1 MTILYSNIF
10 NTLDLHGE
18 TLEVA
23 MYLVK
28 GFISDNIKMKNEYI
42 AIIHG
47 NGEVLKGNVLKYLK
61 KSKYVKEFNI
71 DIYNSGKT
79 LIKLDIY

>member
-28 GFISDNIKMKNEYI
+28 AFISDNIKMKNEYI

-47 NGEVLKGNVLKYLK
+47 NGKVLKSNLLKYLK
-61 KSKYVKEFNI
+61 KSKNVKEFNI
-71 DIYNSGKT
+71 DIYNSGQT
-79 LIKLDIY
+79 LIKLDI

>member
-28 GFISDNIKMKNEYI
+28 AFISDNIKMKNEYI

-47 NGEVLKGNVLKYLK
+47 NGEVLKSNLLKYLK
-61 KSKYVKEFNI
+61 KSKDVKEFNI
-71 DIYNSGKT
+71 DIYNSGQT
-79 LIKLDIY
+79 LIKLDI

>member
-1 MTILYSNIF
+1 MTILYNTRF

-18 TLEVA
+18 TLDVA

-28 GFISDNIKMKNEYI
+28 NFISDNVKMKSEYI

-47 NGEVLKGNVLKYLK
+47 NGEVLKNAILKYLK
-61 KSKYVKEFNI
+61 KEKQVKDFNI
-71 DIYNSGKT
+71 DIYNSGQT
-79 LIKLDIY
+79 LIKLDI

>member
-1 MTILYSNIF
+1 
-10 NTLDLHGE
+10 
-18 TLEVA
+18 

-42 AIIHG
+42 AIIHS
-47 NGEVLKGNVLKYLK
+47 NGEVLKSNLLKYL

-71 DIYNSGKT
+71 DIYNSEQT
-79 LIKLDIY
+79 LKKLDIY

>member
-47 NGEVLKGNVLKYLK
+47 NGKVLKSNLLKCSPDLVVVMALYAGNR
-61 KSKYVKEFNI
+61 
-71 DIYNSGKT
+71 
-79 LIKLDIY
+79 

>member
-10 NTLDLHGE
+10 KTLDLHGE

-28 GFISDNIKMKNEYI
+28 GFTNDNIKMKNEYI

-47 NGEVLKGNVLKYLK
+47 NGDVLKSNLLKYLK
-61 KSKYVKEFNI
+61 KTKEVKEFNI
-71 DIYNSGKT
+71 DIYNSGQT
-79 LIKLDIY
+79 LIKLDI

>member
-23 MYLVK
+23 MYLVQ

-47 NGEVLKGNVLKYLK
+47 NGKVLKSNLLKYLK
-61 KSKYVKEFNI
+61 KSKDVKEFNI
-71 DIYNSGKT
+71 DIYNSGQT
-79 LIKLDIY
+79 LIKLDI

>member
-10 NTLDLHGE
+10 KTLDLHGE

-28 GFISDNIKMKNEYI
+28 DFINDNIKMKNEYI

-47 NGEVLKGNVLKYLK
+47 NGDVLKSNLLKYLK
-61 KSKYVKEFNI
+61 KLKEVKEFNI
-71 DIYNSGKT
+71 DIYNSGQT
-79 LIKLDIY
+79 LIKLDI

>member
-47 NGEVLKGNVLKYLK
+47 NGEVLKSNLLKYLK
-61 KSKYVKEFNI
+61 KSLFFLLFQLLNKHQRVYIQAFQ
-71 DIYNSGKT
+71 T
-79 LIKLDIY
+79 

>member
-10 NTLDLHGE
+10 KTLDLHGE

-28 GFISDNIKMKNEYI
+28 GFINDNIKMKNEYI

-47 NGEVLKGNVLKYLK
+47 NGDVLKSNLLKYLK
-61 KSKYVKEFNI
+61 KTKEVKEFNI
-71 DIYNSGKT
+71 DIYNSGQT
-79 LIKLDIY
+79 LIKLDI